1 MDQQKNVLIAGNP
14 GTGKTSLLLTMARG
28 VFLTTVPKRF
38 EGWTMNAQV
47 PPPSIEVLASMEGNN
62 KQKNKVSRTKSHGL
76 GTNSSFSSAHSNGP
90 IVSFTLWEDWS
101 RTIKLANEDENEE
114 DENIAD
120 FKGVDDNGEGKQHGI
135 VITATPPETNEA
147 EADGTEADNDA
158 IAKNN
163 NNQIKPPVQNGTRK
177 NYATDGKRSE
187 RNPDGSLKSPY
198 WHPDL
203 VPIIAR
209 CHSVDDAAIVKP
221 HDPCFPV
228 RPFLAPDPDVIL
240 LCYSCCDI
248 DSFMDSE
255 KDICEDLVKRFPN
268 TPIIVVG
275 TKSDLRD
282 SEPEVV
288 SLVDRNLLISESCAT
303 QDIARGLGSTHSLD
317 EGGLVMNGT
326 TKFMVNS
333 QMGLSLAKRIKASAF
348 FDCSALT
355 GQNISALVSEV
366 SHILYYGLP
375 SSLMLGVGFRPSAA
389 AFSALARRTSSK
401 KNSAPLALF
410 QSSTKKRSSQSVYK
424 SKAAS
429 FNFIKGS
436 MTNIYHSATK
446 D

>member
-221 HDPCFPV
+221 HDP
-228 RPFLAPDPDVIL
+228 
-240 LCYSCCDI
+240 
-248 DSFMDSE
+248 
-255 KDICEDLVKRFPN
+255 
-268 TPIIVVG
+268 
-275 TKSDLRD
+275 
-282 SEPEVV
+282 
-288 SLVDRNLLISESCAT
+288 
-303 QDIARGLGSTHSLD
+303 LGSTHSLD